1 MTTTLRERIRAILDD
16 PFPFVD
22 LNERE
27 RLALSLAVR
36 GQPVSQI
43 AGATKRPNR
52 TAYRILEGALAK
64 LAFHYHWQVTRTDLP
79 GLVLDRI
86 IEELER

>member
-1 MTTTLRERIRAILDD
+1 MSGTLRERIRSILDD
-16 PFPFVD
+16 PFPFVA
-22 LNERE
+22 LTERE
-27 RLALSLAVR
+27 RLALRLAVR

-52 TAYRILEGALAK
+52 TAYRIMQSALAK
-64 LAFHYHWQVTRTDLP
+64 LTAHYRGQITRTALP

-86 IEELER
+86 IAELDK